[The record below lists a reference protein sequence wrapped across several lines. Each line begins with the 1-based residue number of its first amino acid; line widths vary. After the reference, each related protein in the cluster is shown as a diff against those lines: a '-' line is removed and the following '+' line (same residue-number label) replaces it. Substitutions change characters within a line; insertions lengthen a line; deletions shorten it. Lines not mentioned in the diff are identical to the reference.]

1 MIEIQIAGAGAGK
14 TYGLSEKLIT
24 CGSLKNSHK
33 IIYAITYTN
42 SARRKISSTI
52 LEKIGY
58 IPDGIRVET
67 VHSFFLNE
75 IIYPYSKYTTS
86 EMYNTAVS
94 FKLPDDIRWKKSKIN
109 KLKERNIIHNEE
121 VFKKA
126 KIIIDRTNS
135 KHSNKSKREKVDF
148 IISHIQ
154 SKISH
159 IFIDESQDLDSD
171 ALRAFEILGLNNIN
185 IYMIGDPKQAI
196 KYPKDFND
204 FISICKNNN
213 EEKYLVL
220 EPNNETIRIPNE
232 LLKISNLFCPKEQNQ
247 RNSSDKVGSIT
258 YVTTNEKFYFTI
270 IERYKE
276 QEKLIYIE
284 KKQGNYETHRDSKK
298 IHFPLTLED
307 KLRNLEKYVH
317 LDSDLFISSLLIE
330 LQEKLQSISVYKI
343 LKDFEKKYVEFNKY
357 EYAEFK
363 EILENCL
370 QNSTSNHVVSSIDG
384 VKGLESD
391 ICLFILN
398 ESMYKYLIK
407 DVPKSSYYNKNWK
420 KLYVA
425 LTRSSKRIILLID
438 KELFPNIEISDIEN
452 NLQKLNIK
460 KHVFE
465 DDDI

>member
-14 TYGLSEKLIT
+14 TYGLSEKLIK
-24 CGSLKNSHK
+24 CGNLHNSHK

-42 SARRKISSTI
+42 SARKKISSTI

-58 IPDGIRVET
+58 IPEGIKIET

-75 IIYPYSKYTTS
+75 IIYPYSKYTIS

-94 FKLPDDIRWKKSKIN
+94 FKLPDNIRWKKNKIN
-109 KLKERNIIHNEE
+109 KLKQRNIVHNEE

-126 KIIIDRTNS
+126 KIVIDKANS
-135 KHSNKSKREKVDF
+135 KHGNKLKKAKVDF

-171 ALRAFEILGLNNIN
+171 ALRAFEILSLNNID

-204 FISICKNNN
+204 FISMCRGKND
-213 EEKYLVL
+213 ERYLVL
-220 EPNNETIRIPNE
+220 EPNNDTIRIPNE
-232 LLKISNLFCPKEQNQ
+232 LLKISNLFCPKGQNQ
-247 RNSSDKVGSIT
+247 RNSIEKKGVIT
-258 YVTTNEKFYFTI
+258 YVTTNEDFYCSI
-270 IERYKE
+270 IERYKN
-276 QEKLIYIE
+276 QNKLIYIE
-284 KKQGNYETHRDSKK
+284 KKQGNYETHRDSKN
-298 IHFPLTLED
+298 IYFPLTLED
-307 KLRNLEKYVH
+307 KLRSLEKYSH

-330 LQEKLQSISVYKI
+330 LKEKLEIISVYSI
-343 LKDFEKKYVEFNKY
+343 LKYFEKKYVEFDKY

-370 QNSTSNHVVSSIDG
+370 QNSTSNYLVSSIDG

-398 ESMYKYLIK
+398 ESMYKYLIR
-407 DVPKSSYYNKNWK
+407 DIPKSNYYNKNWK

-425 LTRSSKRIILLID
+425 LTRSSERIILLID
-438 KELFPNIEISDIEN
+438 KELFPNIEIVDIESN
-452 NLQKLNIK
+452 MHQLNIK
-460 KHVFE
+460 KHIFE
-465 DDDI
+465 DYQI